1 MSTTFLTGVD
11 DGGGPASPLGQSWG
25 SSDMGDSSFS
35 SSYSSST
42 TTAPAR
48 PGPGPLPS
56 LDESRREDWVR
67 LQAEKQA
74 AHIVVPKSGL
84 AVSTPIYFGTRRCT
98 LSDVLCIVTTT
109 ELLAPSALD
118 RDLALLAARTT
129 PSGVATGEGS
139 AVSSVA
145 DPRFASP
152 LYPVGDLSSD
162 ERLRR
167 NKALW
172 KEQRTFMSA
181 LKAQRK
187 LRIDAEDRGAA
198 ALQRMWRGF
207 QLRRWLKTQAK
218 KMKTRKRMKRSYAK
232 IALKIR
238 MQKEMEDNLR
248 KAEQRREDA
257 ADLIAATFRMFVGY
271 ACSVKER
278 KMRSDEVRRWGATM
292 VQSMVRQRAARRR
305 LVRRRMRAREHQL
318 QGAAVRFQSVW
329 RRHAAVRRVHGVRAR
344 LERVAVVW
352 VQRWYRRRM
361 AVKVTSSLRAKALSN
376 KLSTSALVVQRH
388 WRGIQGRRKAYFKQ
402 HAVEAE
408 LLEAAALA
416 VQCAFRG
423 LMARTRVA
431 RRRHRRRFEDRLR
444 ASVRIQTFSRS
455 RAGRELY
462 QDEVDRQESDIW
474 IQIKLGNVVA
484 VEDLFKGFGTSEVHT
499 SESTD
504 EDGNTILCAAA
515 KWGHKRLI
523 RRGLKWMC
531 DINHYNDDGLTAV
544 ELAVMNDHEKCAEY
558 LIDHEAEVTK
568 FGRTLLHEAA
578 ARDMPSVAESLLA
591 RNVPAHSEDT
601 DSRTPL
607 HEACVAAS
615 DKVVRTLIDRG
626 AALDVQCVST
636 GRTPIHEA
644 ALSGDKAPSQRI
656 VTMLM
661 DAGARIDL
669 KDTQG
674 KTPWRAALTQ
684 NNQAVAKILR
694 KSMRGKFDKEET
706 ALQAQ
711 SSGIS
716 KEDQEAAL
724 DLARKGDLPGLET
737 K

>member
-1 MSTTFLTGVD
+1 MSESTTFLTGLAD
-11 DGGGPASPLGQSWG
+11 TDHETIDSPLGSPMGESMASEG
-25 SSDMGDSSFS
+25 SLS
-35 SSYSSST
+35 
-42 TTAPAR
+42 AIWK
-48 PGPGPLPS
+48 GPGPLPA

-67 LQAEKQA
+67 LQAERST
-74 AHIVVPKSGL
+74 AHKVIPKSGL

-109 ELLAPSALD
+109 ELMVPSKLD
-118 RDLALLAARTT
+118 KDLAMLAARTT
-129 PSGVATGEGS
+129 PLAVGTGEGS

-152 LYPVGDLSSD
+152 LYPVKDLSSD

-172 KEQRTFMSA
+172 KEQRQFMSA
-181 LKAQRK
+181 LRNQRK

-257 ADLIAATFRMFVGY
+257 ADLIAASFRRFLAY
-271 ACSVKER
+271 ACSMKER
-278 KMRSDEVRRWGATM
+278 KMRMDEVKRWGATLI
-292 VQSMVRQRAARRR
+292 QSMVRQRAAKRRLIRRR
-305 LVRRRMRAREHQL
+305 LRNHEHVIRSSAIQ
-318 QGAAVRFQSVW
+318 FQSVW
-329 RRHAAVRRVHGVRAR
+329 RRHAAIRRVHGIKVR
-344 LERVAVVW
+344 LQRVAAVW
-352 VQRWYRRRM
+352 IQRWYRRRM
-361 AVKVTSSLRAKALSN
+361 AVKVTAALRAKALSN
-376 KLSTSALVVQRH
+376 RLSVSALVVQRH

-402 HAVEAE
+402 HNVEAE

-423 LMARTRVA
+423 LMARTRVS
-431 RRRHRRRFEDRLR
+431 RRRYRRKYQNRLR
-444 ASVRIQTFSRS
+444 ASIHIQTFARS

-474 IQIKLGNVVA
+474 VQIKLGNVVA
-484 VEDLFKGFGTSEVHT
+484 VEDLFKGFGTSEVYT

-544 ELAVMNDHEKCAEY
+544 ELAVINDHEKCAEY

-578 ARDMPSVAESLLA
+578 ARDMPSVAESLLN
-591 RNVPAHSEDT
+591 RNVPAHSEDS

-607 HEACVAAS
+607 HEACAAAS
-615 DKVVRTLIDRG
+615 DKVVRKLIDRG
-626 AALDVQCVST
+626 AALDVQSIST

-644 ALSGDKAPSQRI
+644 ALSGDRAPSQRI
-656 VTMLM
+656 VSMLM
-661 DAGARIDL
+661 EAGARIDL
-669 KDTQG
+669 KDNQG
-674 KTPWRAALTQ
+674 KTPWRAALTN
-684 NNQAVAKILR
+684 NNQAVAKLLR
-694 KSMRGKFDKEET
+694 KSMRGKFDREET
-706 ALQAQ
+706 ALQAK
-711 SSGIS
+711 SSGIK
-716 KEDQEAAL
+716 KEDQVAAIEI
-724 DLARKGDLPGLET
+724 ARQGNVQGLES